1 MLYNFVLTQ
10 WNNESSGDWTGLV
23 KDDLKRFNINL
34 SITSLQSMS
43 KATFKAMVK
52 REAKRVAFEELLEKK
67 NKHSKIKNLEYK
79 ELKMQNYLE
88 EKALN
93 LETKRNM
100 YLYRTNMAQFKV
112 NFKKSYSNLECDL
125 CNSHQDD
132 QKSSLRCKGIFNGE
146 EENST
151 YEDIFK
157 ENIPIDIIET
167 LKKVSSARK
176 DLFK

>member
-67 NKHSKIKNLEYK
+67 NKHSKMKNLEYK
-79 ELKMQNYLE
+79 ELKIQNYL
-88 EKALN
+88 
-93 LETKRNM
+93 
-100 YLYRTNMAQFKV
+100 
-112 NFKKSYSNLECDL
+112 S
-125 CNSHQDD
+125 NSH
-132 QKSSLRCKGIFNGE
+132 SYNHL
-146 EENST
+146 
-151 YEDIFK
+151 Y
-157 ENIPIDIIET
+157 
-167 LKKVSSARK
+167 L
-176 DLFK
+176 LFQNFQRI